1 MVAMASEY
9 TELGWREAIILGTAL
24 EEGLL
29 KAVADGPRP
38 ADAVAGKLSLDV
50 RAVYG
55 VLSALAELGVL
66 SEREDGFSL
75 REEHRG
81 PLLDPEHAEYAGQS
95 VMHRLGLIRSWTRLP
110 EVLESGEPVEDRASP
125 EFGGLEM
132 FVAAMRRSA
141 ALTAEEV
148 TGMLLSRLP
157 GGARL
162 LDVGGGPGTNA
173 EAFARSG
180 ARVTV
185 LDLPAVI
192 ELTKDRLAESGIATE
207 AGDMNEYLPEGPF
220 DAIYLGHTSHMYGSE
235 ENREL
240 FRRMRG
246 SLAPGGLLTIRDYV
260 RGMSEEAAL
269 FAVNMLVLTR
279 NGGTYSAAEYEGW
292 LVEAG
297 FDRVE
302 ALPVA
307 GGGSHLILAR
317 NPA

>member
-1 MVAMASEY
+1 MAIEY
-9 TELGWREAIILGTAL
+9 TELGWREVIVLGTAL

-38 ADAVAGKLSLDV
+38 ADAVAGELSLDV

-55 VLSALAELGVL
+55 VLSAIAELGVL
-66 SEREDGFSL
+66 SEGEDGFSL

-81 PLLDPEHAEYAGQS
+81 PLLDPEHEEYAGQS
-95 VMHRLGLIRSWTRLP
+95 VMHRLGLIQSWTRLP
-110 EVLESGEPVEDRASP
+110 EVLKSGEPVEDRTSP

-141 ALTAEEV
+141 APTAEEV
-148 TGMLLSRLP
+148 AGMLLTRLP
-157 GGARL
+157 GGARI

-173 EAFARSG
+173 EAFARRG

-192 ELTKDRLAESGIATE
+192 ELTKDRLAQSGIATE

-220 DAIYLGHTSHMYGSE
+220 DALYLGHTSHMYGPE

-246 SLAPGGLLTIRDYV
+246 SLAPGGLLAIRDYV

-279 NGGTYSAAEYEGW
+279 NGGTYSADEYGGW
-292 LVEAG
+292 LADAG
-297 FDRVE
+297 FDEVE